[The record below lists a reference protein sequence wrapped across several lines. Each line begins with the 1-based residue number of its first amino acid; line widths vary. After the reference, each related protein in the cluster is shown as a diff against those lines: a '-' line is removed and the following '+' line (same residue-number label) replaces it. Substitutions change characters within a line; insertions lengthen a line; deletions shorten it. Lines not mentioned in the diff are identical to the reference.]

1 MSTSE
6 SGVGDISDVTLAIS
20 KARGSQSGAVRVLDS
35 PDSDGSG
42 HSNSFTV
49 QRFNY
54 NGNDNANSDISHP
67 PLTNDDLQIPI
78 VGYEVM
84 EERARFTVSRM
95 TSSLYTTRVTTLHY
109 IAPYMR
115 FLLQV
120 YKLKVELKNGD
131 CWFVFRRY
139 TDFVRL
145 LSQLRRQK
153 IPISHL
159 TLPRKKWF
167 GDNFAPSFLEE
178 RIRGLQAFVNGIL
191 SNPIL
196 IGTACVR
203 EFFCL
208 DEPPAI
214 SDTVEESRVSCIA
227 YSPLLK
233 YLNKCYIIK
242 WYIVS
247 RFPAGHFRS
256 IKRYYI
262 SFTTTIKRKRG

>member
-6 SGVGDISDVTLAIS
+6 SGVGCISEVTLAIS
-20 KARGSQSGAVRVLDS
+20 KARGSQSGTVRVLDS

-54 NGNDNANSDISHP
+54 PNNDNANSDILHP
-67 PLTNDDLQIPI
+67 PLTSDDVRIPI

-84 EERARFTVSRM
+84 EERARFTV
-95 TSSLYTTRVTTLHY
+95 
-109 IAPYMR
+109 
-115 FLLQV
+115 
-120 YKLKVELKNGD
+120 YKLRVELKNGD

-153 IPISHL
+153 IPVSQL
-159 TLPRKKWF
+159 SLPRKKWL

-191 SNPIL
+191 SSPLL

-208 DEPPAI
+208 DEPPAL
-214 SDTVEESRVSCIA
+214 SDTAEESRAIFEALEDTIYHLRQQLRERDAALAAETALCNEFRKKLHQILSERQTCQ
-227 YSPLLK
+227 
-233 YLNKCYIIK
+233 KCGA
-242 WYIVS
+242 S
-247 RFPAGHFRS
+247 QP
-256 IKRYYI
+256 
-262 SFTTTIKRKRG
+262 

>member
-6 SGVGDISDVTLAIS
+6 SVVGCISEVTLAIS
-20 KARGSQSGAVRVLDS
+20 KARGSQSGNVRVLDS

-49 QRFNY
+49 QRFSY
-54 NGNDNANSDISHP
+54 PQNDNANSDILHP
-67 PLTNDDLQIPI
+67 PLTGEDLRIPI

-84 EERARFTVSRM
+84 EERARFTV
-95 TSSLYTTRVTTLHY
+95 
-109 IAPYMR
+109 
-115 FLLQV
+115 
-120 YKLKVELKNGD
+120 YKLRVELKNGD

-153 IPISHL
+153 VPVVHL
-159 TLPRKKWF
+159 SLPRKKWL

-191 SNPIL
+191 SSPVL
-196 IGTACVR
+196 VGTACVR

-208 DEPPAI
+208 DEPPAL
-214 SDTVEESRVSCIA
+214 SDTAEESRAIFEALEDTIYHLRQQLRERDSALAAETALCNELQKKLHQIL
-227 YSPLLK
+227 SERQTCP
-233 YLNKCYIIK
+233 KCGA
-242 WYIVS
+242 S
-247 RFPAGHFRS
+247 Q
-256 IKRYYI
+256 
-262 SFTTTIKRKRG
+262 

>member
-6 SGVGDISDVTLAIS
+6 SGVGCISEVTLAIS
-20 KARGSQSGAVRVLDS
+20 KARGSQSGTVRVLDS

-54 NGNDNANSDISHP
+54 PGNDHANSDILHP
-67 PLTNDDLQIPI
+67 PLTSDDLRIPI

-84 EERARFTVSRM
+84 EERARFTV
-95 TSSLYTTRVTTLHY
+95 
-109 IAPYMR
+109 
-115 FLLQV
+115 
-120 YKLKVELKNGD
+120 YKLRVELKNGD

-159 TLPRKKWF
+159 NLPRKKWL

-178 RIRGLQAFVNGIL
+178 RIHGLQAFVNGIL
-191 SNPIL
+191 SSPLL

-208 DEPPAI
+208 DEPPAL
-214 SDTVEESRVSCIA
+214 SDTAEESRAIFEALEDTIYHLRQQLRERDAALAAERALCNELQKKLHQILSERQTC
-227 YSPLLK
+227 
-233 YLNKCYIIK
+233 LNCGA
-242 WYIVS
+242 S
-247 RFPAGHFRS
+247 Q
-256 IKRYYI
+256 
-262 SFTTTIKRKRG
+262 

>member
-6 SGVGDISDVTLAIS
+6 SGVGCISEVTLAIS
-20 KARGSQSGAVRVLDS
+20 KARGSQSGTVRVLDS

-54 NGNDNANSDISHP
+54 LDNDNANPDILHP
-67 PLTNDDLQIPI
+67 PLTTDDLRIPI
-78 VGYEVM
+78 VGYEIM
-84 EERARFTVSRM
+84 EERARFTV
-95 TSSLYTTRVTTLHY
+95 
-109 IAPYMR
+109 
-115 FLLQV
+115 
-120 YKLKVELKNGD
+120 YKLRVELKNGD

-153 IPISHL
+153 IPISQL
-159 TLPRKKWF
+159 SLPRKKWL

-178 RIRGLQAFVNGIL
+178 RIRGLQAFVNAIL
-191 SNPIL
+191 SSPLL

-208 DEPPAI
+208 DEPPAL
-214 SDTVEESRVSCIA
+214 SDTAEESRAIFEALEDTIYHLRQQLRERDAALASERSLCNELRKKLHQ
-227 YSPLLK
+227 LL
-233 YLNKCYIIK
+233 
-242 WYIVS
+242 
-247 RFPAGHFRS
+247 R
-256 IKRYYI
+256 
-262 SFTTTIKRKRG
+262 

>member
-6 SGVGDISDVTLAIS
+6 SGVGCISEVTLAIS
-20 KARGSQSGAVRVLDS
+20 KAKGSQSGTVRALDS

-54 NGNDNANSDISHP
+54 SNNDSANSDILHP
-67 PLTNDDLQIPI
+67 PLTSDDLRIPI

-84 EERARFTVSRM
+84 EERARFTVSWNDHF
-95 TSSLYTTRVTTLHY
+95 LIIIYQ
-109 IAPYMR
+109 
-115 FLLQV
+115 FLLSILNIQQYSVIIFQV
-120 YKLKVELKNGD
+120 YKLRVELKNGD

-153 IPISHL
+153 IPISQL
-159 TLPRKKWF
+159 SLPRKKWL
-167 GDNFAPSFLEE
+167 GDNFAPSFLEG

-191 SNPIL
+191 SSPLL

-208 DEPPAI
+208 DEPPAL
-214 SDTVEESRVSCIA
+214 SDTAEESRV
-227 YSPLLK
+227 
-233 YLNKCYIIK
+233 NKIIYIYIIFF
-242 WYIVS
+242 I
-247 RFPAGHFRS
+247 
-256 IKRYYI
+256 II
-262 SFTTTIKRKRG
+262 IN